1 MLTIHLLSDTLS
13 SNAFSDK
20 DVFFVRLSPL
30 SGSFPHLEMW
40 AKSVDSAERGL
51 VVQGKCQPFS
61 TSDWEHFYQNKREAF
76 PQSQVTIFGC
86 FHVPC
91 DLYSLGMMILDTLL
105 GHQPE
110 QWQAVTQSIPS
121 LLVSLEHIVQTV
133 HPTDEFEMGYA
144 LRRRLLEEGQNFSKT
159 QIMISS
165 CSSASS
171 SSFGSIPDIL
181 WDEALVTAFKLIPH
195 IPGFSFC
202 SHQGDFDLKNPAH
215 PMERV
220 VQSMERLDEGIRL
233 ELFGQSPRNA
243 EILSAC
249 QVLRQELF
257 PQEAST

>member
-1 MLTIHLLSDTLS
+1 MPFLIKMSFLFDSP
-13 SNAFSDK
+13 
-20 DVFFVRLSPL
+20 PL
-30 SGSFPHLEMW
+30 SGSSPPLEMW
-40 AKSVDSAERGL
+40 AKSVDFAERGL
-51 VVQGKCQPFS
+51 VVQGKCQPLS
-61 TSDWEHFYQNKREAF
+61 TSDWEHFYRNQRKAF

-91 DLYSLGMMILDTLL
+91 DLYSLGMMIFYTLL

-110 QWQAVTQSIPS
+110 RWQPVPQSIPS
-121 LLVSLEHIVQTV
+121 LLVSLDHIVQSV
-133 HPTDEFEMGYA
+133 HPTDEFQMGYG
-144 LRRRLLEEGQNFSKT
+144 LRRRLSEEGQIFSKT
-159 QIMISS
+159 QVMSSS
-165 CSSASS
+165 CSPTSS
-171 SSFGSIPDIL
+171 SGFGSIPDIL
-181 WDEALVTAFKLIPH
+181 WDEALVTAFKLIFH
-195 IPGFSFC
+195 I
-202 SHQGDFDLKNPAH
+202 HPAH